1 MNISEGKEEKYQFYQ
16 DLYQKVN
23 KSLLQLKPDFK
34 ENYPPKKDL
43 KYFSNKKS
51 IPTPINLNKKLMK
64 INNNYLLKDNS
75 NFLMKSTSTSNIRN
89 AKPFN
94 FKKNKQKKL

>member
-43 KYFSNKKS
+43 KVFSNKNY
-51 IPTPINLNKKLMK
+51 IPTPSNLNKRVMK
-64 INNNYLLKDNS
+64 INNNYLLNDNS
-75 NFLMKSTSTSNIRN
+75 NFVMKSTSTSNIRN
-89 AKPFN
+89 AKSFN
-94 FKKNKQKKL
+94 FKKK

>member
-43 KYFSNKKS
+43 KVFSNKNY
-51 IPTPINLNKKLMK
+51 IPTPSNLNKRVMK
-64 INNNYLLKDNS
+64 INNNYLLNDNS

-94 FKKNKQKKL
+94 FDKNK

>member
-23 KSLLQLKPDFK
+23 KSLLQLKPNFK
-34 ENYPPKKDL
+34 ENYPPKRDL
-43 KYFSNKKS
+43 KIFANKNY
-51 IPTPINLNKKLMK
+51 IPTLINLNKRLMK
-64 INNNYLLKDNS
+64 INNNYILKDNS
-75 NFLMKSTSTSNIRN
+75 NFLMKSTSSSNIRN

-94 FKKNKQKKL
+94 FNKK

>member
-1 MNISEGKEEKYQFYQ
+1 MNISEGKEEKYQFYK

-23 KSLLQLKPDFK
+23 KSLLHSKPNFK
-34 ENYPPKKDL
+34 ENYAPINSISP
-43 KYFSNKKS
+43 NKKF

-75 NFLMKSTSTSNIRN
+75 TYLMKSTSTSNIRN
-89 AKPFN
+89 AKSFN
-94 FKKNKQKKL
+94 FKKK

>member
-43 KYFSNKKS
+43 KVFSNKNY
-51 IPTPINLNKKLMK
+51 IPTPSNLNKRVMK
-64 INNNYLLKDNS
+64 INNNYILKDNS
-75 NFLMKSTSTSNIRN
+75 NFLMKST
-89 AKPFN
+89 
-94 FKKNKQKKL
+94 

>member
-51 IPTPINLNKKLMK
+51 IPTPNLNKKLMK

-94 FKKNKQKKL
+94 FKKNKQKEL